1 MKYKVIKPFGCAE
14 VGDIF
19 AFDKETDSYCMTFEN
34 SNENEKVFRQ
44 MYVDPNTMWDYLAL
58 GIVEQV
64 EDKKVKSPTKA
75 ERDDAKLALLDATIK
90 ELKETYTRRNEKI
103 QKKYNAGKIPTCQ
116 KVEHDTVYFN
126 MMKLLNK
133 FESILNE

>member
-75 ERDDAKLALLDATIK
+75 ERDDA
-90 ELKETYTRRNEKI
+90 
-103 QKKYNAGKIPTCQ
+103 GKIPTCQ